1 MLSFAQKGVLLALD
15 EAERRVKAGAAA
27 QDTGLAV
34 ARAEVIERDIELPLA
49 RAVLRILEQV
59 ELVRRARGH
68 EIQRA
73 NADAAQRIG
82 PQVRLLAQGQRRV
95 EQLARQVGRM
105 PQRHA
110 VAAPVQ
116 VGRAHAQLHRA
127 ALIPLQP
134 QARAH
139 AFRQRQER
147 RARIRLADEVARR
160 GGAVSDGLRRRQITA
175 FGLR

>member
-105 PQRHA
+105 PQRFA
-110 VAAPVQ
+110 FSSKKNFVRP
-116 VGRAHAQLHRA
+116 
-127 ALIPLQP
+127 QP
-134 QARAH
+134 
-139 AFRQRQER
+139 
-147 RARIRLADEVARR
+147 
-160 GGAVSDGLRRRQITA
+160 
-175 FGLR
+175 

>member
-49 RAVLRILEQV
+49 RTVLRILEQV

-73 NADAAQRIG
+73 NADAAQRSC
-82 PQVRLLAQGQRRV
+82 RWRKAW
-95 EQLARQVGRM
+95 
-105 PQRHA
+105 
-110 VAAPVQ
+110 
-116 VGRAHAQLHRA
+116 
-127 ALIPLQP
+127 
-134 QARAH
+134 ARACGWRGIS
-139 AFRQRQER
+139 A
-147 RARIRLADEVARR
+147 ARW
-160 GGAVSDGLRRRQITA
+160 S
-175 FGLR
+175 